1 MMNKLIFG
9 HKYILKPLLK
19 NIKAINYSGYHDEI
33 HELESKIEDNAE
45 RSQVLTGLM
54 TKGYLD
60 PALFNKQNN
69 ELLKELQLLKNQKEN
84 LFRTINNGMSKVD
97 EVEKLLKHV
106 SKSKQISSFDEELF
120 ERFVERIHVYSQEEI
135 GFELKCGITLKE
147 RLVK

>member
-1 MMNKLIFG
+1 VSGWLLFNNRGNL
-9 HKYILKPLLK
+9 HTILDLTLLK

-84 LFRTINNGMSKVD
+84 LF
-97 EVEKLLKHV
+97 
-106 SKSKQISSFDEELF
+106 
-120 ERFVERIHVYSQEEI
+120 
-135 GFELKCGITLKE
+135 
-147 RLVK
+147 